1 MTEPGDPQ
9 VLEGLLEVTRQL
21 HLEDQLRCV
30 RRWLHHQSGASLSMV
45 YIPGYE
51 DRMVPLDASIPK
63 GDPRYRQVRPLDITS
78 LGTLFPKCWNRFDGF
93 ASFLPLGAS
102 WAGFHATQTWG
113 LLLSDEKGEP
123 AGVIWLL
130 FDNDP
135 GSAADEVVNEYLSGL
150 IPALSNGL
158 RVRTMQDLVIK
169 DDLARC
175 YNRRYFE
182 EYLPNEI
189 ERADRFR
196 SKVSLIFFDMDNL
209 KSINN
214 AWGHNMGSRTL
225 YEISVRVRD
234 RIRKIDKLFRFGG
247 DEFCIVLPET
257 DGPGALEVA
266 ERVRVALAES
276 PFLLGKIDEP
286 AGVRVTASFGVASFP
301 DHAREKDALV
311 AAADDA
317 MQRIKQI
324 EKNEVGMATVRGER
338 RV

>member
-1 MTEPGDPQ
+1 MLGA
-9 VLEGLLEVTRQL
+9 LLDVTRQL
-21 HLEDQLRCV
+21 YVEDQLRCI
-30 RRWLHHQSGASLSMV
+30 RRWLHLQSGASLSMA
-45 YIPGYE
+45 YARGDE
-51 DRMVPLDASIPK
+51 NRMVPLDASIPK
-63 GDPRYRQVRPLDITS
+63 GDPRYRQVRALDIDG
-78 LGTLFPKCWNRFDGF
+78 LDAQFPKCWNRFDEF
-93 ASFLPLGAS
+93 APFLPLGAA
-102 WAGFHATQTWG
+102 WAGFHAAQTWG
-113 LLLSDEKGEP
+113 FLLTGKTGEP

-135 GSAADEVVNEYLSGL
+135 GNAADEIVNEYLTGL
-150 IPALSNGL
+150 EPALVNAM
-158 RVRTMQDLVIK
+158 RVRAMQDLVIK

-182 EYLPNEI
+182 EFLPNEI

-266 ERVRVALAES
+266 ERVRVSLAES

-286 AGVRVTASFGVASFP
+286 AGVRVTASFGVATFP

-311 AAADDA
+311 AAADEA

-324 EKNEVGMATVRGER
+324 EKNEVGLAAVPGER
-338 RV
+338 RA